1 MGAGRI
7 AAITLA
13 GLMLAACQ
21 PRDRTTVVSLTGSE
35 NLVWKSYT
43 MASGGVLKVEFDY
56 SINAECLA
64 TVEQGAIRVI
74 TEPAHGKL
82 SVAKTDDFPEIKRG
96 DPRWQCNKKRV
107 PGILVVYRPDAGFT
121 GEDFFKYDHYTADGR
136 LHHMK
141 AVITVN

>member
-1 MGAGRI
+1 MGTGRI
-7 AAITLA
+7 AAIVLA
-13 GLMLAACQ
+13 SLMLASCQ

-43 MASGGVLKVEFDY
+43 MAGGGVLKAEFDY
-56 SINAECLA
+56 SVNAECA
-64 TVEQGAIRVI
+64 PTVEQGVIRVI

-82 SVAKTDDFPEIKRG
+82 SVTKTEDFPEFKRG

-107 PGILVVYRPDAGFT
+107 PGTLAVYRPDDGFT

-141 AVITVN
+141 AVISVN